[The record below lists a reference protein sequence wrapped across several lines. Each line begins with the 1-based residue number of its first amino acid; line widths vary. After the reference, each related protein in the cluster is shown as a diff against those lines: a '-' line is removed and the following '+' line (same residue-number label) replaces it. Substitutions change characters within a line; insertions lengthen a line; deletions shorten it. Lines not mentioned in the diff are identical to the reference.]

1 MHLPAVLQFRRWCNT
16 LPFVS
21 QTLSIRLPDT
31 LREKLEADAQSTGQS
46 KSQIVLGELERR
58 YAGRGDGQGIMRLA
72 GIMRGPADL
81 STNKAYRRAW
91 GKRAK

>member
-1 MHLPAVLQFRRWCNT
+1 M
-16 LPFVS
+16 S

-46 KSQIVLGELERR
+46 KSQIVLAELERR
-58 YAGRGDGQGIMRLA
+58 YSGRREGQGIMRLA

-81 STNKAYRRAW
+81 STNKAHRRAW
-91 GKRAK
+91 GKRPR